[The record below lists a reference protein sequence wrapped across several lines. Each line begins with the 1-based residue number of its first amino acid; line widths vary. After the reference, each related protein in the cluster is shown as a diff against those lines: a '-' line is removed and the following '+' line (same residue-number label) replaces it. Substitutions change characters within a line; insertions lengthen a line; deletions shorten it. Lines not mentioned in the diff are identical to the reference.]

1 MNIRL
6 RQNRFADSAFTM
18 VEIALCLA
26 IVGFALVAIVG
37 VLPAGLNVQ
46 KENREDTILNQD
58 SSIWIDAIR
67 SGSFGYDELT
77 NFVDRIV
84 VETYQYDAN
93 SNRVGPVS
101 ITVGEQ
107 GPPVLGTLN
116 LQINTGA
123 KIVGLLSTPK
133 IIRDPSG
140 VGPFSSNYVY
150 AYVRAVSGGATE
162 KAPQGNVAIRDGS
175 FSYRMA
181 VEITRAG
188 NSDPENI
195 LTNVVNTVMENNLS
209 DVRLLCRWPLKQSFD
224 PNLPLDRPLV
234 GNSRIVFRTQAAGV
248 IAQAGFADAPGVPFY
263 FIQPR
268 DYQ

>member
-6 RQNRFADSAFTM
+6 RQNRSADSAFTM

-37 VLPAGLNVQ
+37 VLPFGLNVQ

-67 SGSFGYDELT
+67 SGSFGYDDLT
-77 NFVDRIV
+77 NHVDRIV

-93 SNRVGPVS
+93 SNLVGS
-101 ITVGEQ
+101 FTTVGEQ
-107 GPPVLGTLN
+107 GPPALGDLKV
-116 LQINTGA
+116 QINNGA

-133 IIRDPSG
+133 ILRDPSG
-140 VGPFSSNYVY
+140 VGPFRSNYVY

-162 KAPQGNVAIRDGS
+162 KAPQGNANVRDGS

-181 VEITRAG
+181 VEVTLAG

-195 LTNVVNTVMENNLS
+195 LTNVVNTVMEHNLS
-209 DVRLLCRWPLKQSFD
+209 DVRLLCRWPLKQSFN
-224 PNLPLDRPLV
+224 PALPLDRPLV

-248 IAQAGFADAPGVPFY
+248 IAQDGFADAPGVPFY